1 MTTLSFQREVQ
12 NRRNYQHAL
21 LRQIEEKRHQI
32 EMLKEKEKYEEEV
45 LTKRLEQQLK
55 TMKLEEALEKEKLRI
70 EKVRFETEQSKL
82 KRQQLLAKL
91 EKERKVLD
99 SRETKSENDK
109 ESVLSHDNRVYKYFS
124 NSARKEFSHRRRHSF
139 IEDEKI
145 PNEKLLNEKT
155 LNIRKE
161 MSSEHSSEPE
171 EILKKKDKC
180 MECISTSCPFCK
192 IKLKSYD
199 CWCIKCAREVTDFK
213 GVENKSL
220 VCDNCEKKY
229 LICKFCE
236 EGVDKCANCK
246 KRRNI
251 CLDCLRNVCFNC
263 GESPNAKSRKPKSL
277 SSERSFQILDINYPT
292 SEEDFESNTKPYRP
306 PFSINIDKNSK
317 FHPNYKE
324 GEVLV
329 DENFERLRIEANN
342 KVKNYVKHYG
352 DIMSPRTKPT
362 EKDLYMPL
370 LKEMPRRALTAKGEE
385 ILSSKPNNELEK
397 WDIPAIQRNYISKT
411 SPKVIT
417 QLGAI
422 RKQLQ
427 EEIFFD
433 SNP

>member
-1 MTTLSFQREVQ
+1 MFQREVQ

-32 EMLKEKEKYEEEV
+32 QLLKEKEKYEEEA

-55 TMKLEEALEKEKLRI
+55 TMKLEEELEKEKLRI
-70 EKVRFETEQSKL
+70 EKVRLETEQSKL

-91 EKERKVLD
+91 EKERKVLE

-109 ESVLSHDNRVYKYFS
+109 ESVLSQGNRVYKYFS
-124 NSARKEFSHRRRHSF
+124 NSGRKEFSHRRRHSVVDDDDNGKF
-139 IEDEKI
+139 
-145 PNEKLLNEKT
+145 LNEKT

-161 MSSEHSSEPE
+161 MSENSESE
-171 EILKKKDKC
+171 EILKKKEKC
-180 MECISTSCPFCK
+180 MECISASCPFCK

-199 CWCIKCAREVTDFK
+199 CWCIKCAREVTEFK
-213 GVENKSL
+213 GVENRSL
-220 VCDNCEKKY
+220 ICDNCEKKY
-229 LICKFCE
+229 LICKSCD
-236 EGVDKCANCK
+236 EGVDKCGNCK

-251 CLDCLRNVCFNC
+251 CLDCLRNVCFSC
-263 GESPNAKSRKPKSL
+263 GESPNAKRSKSKSL
-277 SSERSFQILDINYPT
+277 SSERSFQIIDMNYPT
-292 SEEDFESNTKPYRP
+292 SEEDYEANTRSYRP

-324 GEVLV
+324 NVELF
-329 DENFERLRIEANN
+329 DEDFERLRIEANN
-342 KVKNYVKHYG
+342 KLKNYVKNYG
-352 DIMSPRTKPT
+352 DIMSPRKRAT

-370 LKEMPRRALTAKGEE
+370 LKEMPRKALTAKGEE
-385 ILSSKPNNELEK
+385 VLGSRSSNEK
-397 WDIPAIQRNYISKT
+397 WDVPAVQKNFVSKT

>member
-1 MTTLSFQREVQ
+1 
-12 NRRNYQHAL
+12 
-21 LRQIEEKRHQI
+21 
-32 EMLKEKEKYEEEV
+32 MLKEKEKYEEQA

-55 TMKLEEALEKEKLRI
+55 TMRLEEELEKEKLRI

-109 ESVLSHDNRVYKYFS
+109 ESVLSQDNRVYKYFS
-124 NSARKEFSHRRRHSF
+124 NSARKEFSHRRRPSF
-139 IEDEKI
+139 IDEDRNI
-145 PNEKLLNEKT
+145 SNEKLSNEKP
-155 LNIRKE
+155 LNIRRE
-161 MSSEHSSEPE
+161 MSEHSEPE

-180 MECISTSCPFCK
+180 MECISASCPFCK

-213 GVENKSL
+213 GVDNRSL
-220 VCDNCEKKY
+220 ICDNCEKKY
-229 LICKFCE
+229 LICKSCD
-236 EGVDKCANCK
+236 EGVDKCGNCK

-251 CLDCLRNVCFNC
+251 CLDCLRNVCFHC
-263 GESPNAKSRKPKSL
+263 GESPNEKRSKKSL
-277 SSERSFQILDINYPT
+277 SSERSFQILDMNYAT
-292 SEEDFESNTKPYRP
+292 SEEDYEGNTKSYRP

-317 FHPNYKE
+317 FHPNFKE
-324 GEVLV
+324 NELV
-329 DENFERLRIEANN
+329 DEHFERLRIEANN
-342 KVKNYVKHYG
+342 KLKNYVKNYG
-352 DIMSPRTKPT
+352 DIMSPRTRPT

-370 LKEMPRRALTAKGEE
+370 LKEMPRKALTAKGEE
-385 ILSSKPNNELEK
+385 ILGSKPSDLEK
-397 WDIPAIQRNYISKT
+397 WDVPAVQKNYISKT